1 MQKLPEWMIKT
12 ESLPCKGYS
21 WLIKHCER
29 TLERTLSPNVVAEH
43 QAVLD
48 IIKDNKDMG
57 VQIDNILQAVTE
69 YKSNQI
75 SADALIL
82 KIEDACNLVG
92 LEWKHF
98 QGVRITDED
107 IYVRD
112 ESGSRTRIKIL
123 CVNEAAKLI
132 GMRTV
137 ESAYYW
143 ADFLQQLVDA
153 GLSVCKIDK
162 AVEPLTE
169 SWGVK
174 PIIKAKW
181 ETGFTY
187 PDGEYWKCSCCKEI
201 IKVRAG
207 AMNFCGHCGA
217 QMERE
222 K

>member
-1 MQKLPEWMIKT
+1 MNKLPEWMIKT
-12 ESLPCKGYS
+12 QNIPCQDYS
-21 WLIKHCER
+21 WLKEHCER
-29 TLERTLSPNVVAEH
+29 TLQKTLSPNARTEH
-43 QAVLD
+43 QAVLNL
-48 IIKDNKDMG
+48 IKENGDMSI
-57 VQIDNILQAVTE
+57 QFDNISQAVTE

-92 LEWKHF
+92 LEWKNF

-107 IYVRD
+107 IYVRG

-143 ADFLQQLVDA
+143 TDFLQQLVDA
-153 GLSVCKIDK
+153 GLSVCKIDN
-162 AVEPLTE
+162 AVEPPAGYRE
-169 SWGVK
+169 VK
-174 PIIKAKW
+174 PVIKAKW
-181 ETGFTY
+181 ETGFTF
-187 PDGEYWKCSCCKEI
+187 PDGEYWKCTNCKEI